1 MYLEDRLGFGTKRL
15 LRASILDRFPV
26 VDRHDITLPE
36 ELVDFFFN
44 IQEKVVTKEQL
55 DLLSKDE
62 LENGFRQCVCTG

>member
-15 LRASILDRFPV
+15 LRASILDQFPV